1 MDCNNNN
8 PITPY
13 YSMANFVTNPNCVCN
28 KNTIYLPPDSNVN
41 NDIELIAGVDIAI
54 DDLSTVDGQ
63 KFRINYNPYES
74 LIVTSTLIVRIA
86 GTAISL
92 PITKGRTVDGIQL
105 NWTYNK
111 QPITSQTFTLD
122 GTDESLAVGIRESIK
137 SGLDITSNEVVTITG
152 DDGESRPG
160 SIHLDSKTITFGN
173 YQIYGNF
180 TKMLGENVSTVNN
193 MIANLADKVTITK
206 TTRQNSV
213 YATGGSNRYFL
224 IIYPKA
230 WGEATF
236 RKGLLDGGFIRLM
249 NQAGTL
255 VSSISEGNTE
265 ASIEWTNEFGYTEEI
280 YIYQSMYDNI
290 EDDIAP
296 VQIL

>member
-13 YSMANFVTNPNCVCN
+13 YSMAKFITNPNCVCN
-28 KNTIYLPPDSNVN
+28 KNTIYLPPDSSVN

-63 KFRINYNPYES
+63 KFRINYNPYIGLITS
-74 LIVTSTLIVRIA
+74 LSLGAYIEGTL
-86 GTAISL
+86 TSL
-92 PITKGRTVDGIQL
+92 PITKGRIVDEVRL

-111 QPITSQTFTLD
+111 QTIVSQILTLD
-122 GTDESLAVGIRESIK
+122 GVDESLDIELRTITK
-137 SGLDITSNEVVTITG
+137 SSLNITSDKTATITG
-152 DDGESRPG
+152 NDGESK
-160 SIHLDSKTITFGN
+160 SESVHSNSKIVTFGN

-180 TKMLGENVSTVNN
+180 TKMLGENEDAINN
-193 MIANLADKVTITK
+193 MITNLADKATITK
-206 TTRQNSV
+206 TTRQNLV
-213 YATGGSNRYFL
+213 YATGESNRYFL
-224 IIYPKA
+224 VIYPKA
-230 WGEATF
+230 WGEAIF

-265 ASIEWTNEFGYTEEI
+265 APIEWTNEFGYTEEI

-290 EDDIAP
+290 EDDTVPI
-296 VQIL
+296 QIL